1 MAYKLRYIEEDDIL
15 FTEYFPPVSLE
26 DRVEAMGDNLTL
38 AARTGALRLLGDCRA
53 LPVAPD
59 VGDVYRLGA
68 VLDQLGFDRRS
79 HEALVVLGGPS
90 ICARDYEMFARIG
103 SPRGVVVRLFETVE
117 EATDWLRTCQQK
129 APYASGFSAR
139 SMQEQG
145 REVTSESSQ

>member
-15 FTEYFPPVSLE
+15 FTEYIPPVSLE
-26 DRVEAMGDNLTL
+26 DRVEAMGDNLSL

-59 VGDVYRLGA
+59 VGDVYQLGA

-79 HEALVVLGGPS
+79 HEALVVFGGPT
-90 ICARDYEMFARIG
+90 ICAGEYEMFSRVG
-103 SPRGVVVRLFETVE
+103 SPRGIVMRLFETVE
-117 EATDWLRTCQQK
+117 EATAWLRTCQRK

-139 SMQEQG
+139 SVREQD